1 MNELSNT
8 VTLQKNLFEVEEEN
22 KRISLIWNEVKDSF
36 KNLEDVSNNLDL
48 LQKQWQ

>member
-1 MNELSNT
+1 LNELSNT